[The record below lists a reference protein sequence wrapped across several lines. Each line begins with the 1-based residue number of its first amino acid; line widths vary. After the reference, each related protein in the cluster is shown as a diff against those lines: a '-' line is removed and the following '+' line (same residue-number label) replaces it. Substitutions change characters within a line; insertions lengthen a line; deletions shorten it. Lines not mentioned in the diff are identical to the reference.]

1 MNPVQNNQ
9 KQTGGGEG
17 REPDGLPTFESGL
30 YLLKGGFAMGFVQH
44 LAVGSQTFQVI
55 FCHVVI
61 PQGATVQ
68 LYAVKYSMLI
78 CLMGSGIRSL

>member
-1 MNPVQNNQ
+1 MGIIKN
-9 KQTGGGEG
+9 KLG

-30 YLLKGGFAMGFVQH
+30 YLLKGGFVMGFVQH